1 MNIYIE
7 IDKNEKDIVVK
18 NHISEFEKLREVF
31 QNHVIDFSSISQL
44 KGNKE
49 LLNRSFIEERS
60 THITN

>member
-1 MNIYIE
+1 MNIYLE

-18 NHISEFEKLREVF
+18 NHMSEFEKLRETF
-31 QNHVIDFSSISQL
+31 INHVIDFSSISQL

-60 THITN
+60 YQLTN

>member
-1 MNIYIE
+1 MKIYIE

-18 NHISEFEKLREVF
+18 NHMSEFEKLRETF
-31 QNHVIDFSSISQL
+31 KNYVIDFSSISQL

-60 THITN
+60 YQLTN